1 MATSCTTMRPFWSSP
16 SDAIRSLAGNP
27 GRRCTAFQ
35 ENAGTTPA
43 DVVVPPSKKTLALP
57 PRLPRKRWHHPRALA
72 CRQSRTSLY
81 RLPRKRW
88 HYPRGRRCTAFQENA
103 GTTPAPSG
111 TIPARLPR
119 KRWHH
124 PRAPCLPRK
133 PWHRAHAP
141 TPSKKTLAPRPRAHA
156 PDVPDELATNALVEP
171 LGHVVLDEFLDQVPQ
186 MPLAGP
192 LHLLELYSC
201 YAAQPGSISAFGSY
215 LTRGGW

>member
-1 MATSCTTMRPFWSSP
+1 MCHGADEPPGKRLGQSPVRRHPLTANSRLSCPDR
-16 SDAIRSLAGNP
+16 G
-27 GRRCTAFQ
+27 
-35 ENAGTTPA
+35 
-43 DVVVPPSKKTLALP
+43 V
-57 PRLPRKRWHHPRALA
+57 RLPDGDKLHDDAAVLVISFGRYPLA

-192 LHLLELYSC
+192 LHLLELYSR